1 MGLAMKRLLL
11 VTALMLCAP
20 YAMAQSAVPANGYP
34 PPNLS
39 TVNSSA
45 TIVTGGAFQ
54 SVMSAVGTGRSRRSL
69 TIQNNNSADTCWVFV
84 GSGTASA
91 AKSIALAPGQAYT
104 RYFPYVPNDQIQAT
118 CATTSD
124 TLYVDH
130 Q

>member
-11 VTALMLCAP
+11 VTALLCAP
-20 YAMAQSAVPANGYP
+20 LSAFGQSAVPANGYP

-39 TVNSSA
+39 TVNSS
-45 TIVTGGAFQ
+45 IVVTAGGIFQ
-54 SVMSAVGTGRSRRSL
+54 TVLAAVGTGRSRRSL
-69 TIQNNNSADTCWVFV
+69 TIQNNNSADTCWVHV
-84 GSGTASA
+84 GTGTVTA

-104 RYFPYVPNDQIQAT
+104 RYFPYVPSDAIQAT

-124 TLYVDH
+124 TLYVDN

>member
-11 VTALMLCAP
+11 VTALLCAP
-20 YAMAQSAVPANGYP
+20 LSAFAQSAVPANGNP

-39 TVNSSA
+39 TVNASA
-45 TIVTGGAFQ
+45 VIASGGAFQ
-54 SVMSAVGTGRSRRSL
+54 SVLAAVGTGRSRRSL

-84 GSGTASA
+84 GAGSATAGR
-91 AKSIALAPGQAYT
+91 SIALAPGQAYT

-118 CATTSD
+118 CTNTSD
-124 TLYVDH
+124 TLYVDR